1 MRIALDV
8 MGGDRA
14 PWVPIQGAVQ
24 AAKEANALKIEEII
38 LVGDQEAIKRELSN
52 LDVSGLPLTI
62 KPAKEVITPD
72 EAPATAVKQKKDSSI
87 VVATNLVKE
96 GKADALVS
104 AGHTGAVMASCL
116 INLKRLKGISRPA
129 IATLV
134 PNIKGATVLL
144 DVGANVDCKAKHLAQ
159 FALMGSVYAHY
170 ILGIEEPKVGLLSIG
185 EEKSK
190 GNELIFEA
198 YKLLE
203 NSPLNF
209 VGNVEGRDI
218 TNGTVDVVVCDGFV
232 GNVLLKFGESFAKM
246 IFTELKEELSRNI
259 LLKLGAFI
267 LRPAFVNLKK
277 RVDYSEYGG
286 APLLGTNGVCI
297 ISHGKSSPKAIKNAL
312 RVASEFVRHK
322 INQHIEENIFSNTLA
337 I

>member
-8 MGGDRA
+8 MGGDKA
-14 PWVPIQGAVQ
+14 PQVTVKGAVQ
-24 AAKEANALKIEEII
+24 AAREADSLGIEEII
-38 LVGDQEAIKRELSN
+38 LVGDSQAIKKELSSLGASN
-52 LDVSGLPLTI
+52 LPLSI
-62 KPAKEVITPD
+62 KPAREVIAPD
-72 EAPATAVKQKKDSSI
+72 EAAASAVKQKKDSSI

-144 DVGANVDCKAKHLAQ
+144 DAGANVDCKPKHLVQ

-170 ILGIEEPKVGLLSIG
+170 ILGIEKPKVGLLSIG

-190 GNELIFEA
+190 GNELTFET
-198 YKLLE
+198 YRLLE
-203 NSPLNF
+203 NSQLNF
-209 VGNVEGRDI
+209 IGNAEGKDI
-218 TNGTVDVVVCDGFV
+218 ANGTVDVVVCDGFV
-232 GNVLLKFGESFAKM
+232 GNVLLKFGESLAKM
-246 IFTELKEELSRNI
+246 IMAELKEELSKGF

-267 LRPAFVNLKK
+267 SRPAFVSLK
-277 RVDYSEYGG
+277 RRLDYSEYGG

-297 ISHGKSSPKAIKNAL
+297 ISHGKSSSKAIKNAI
-312 RVASEFVRHK
+312 RVASEFVAHK
-322 INQHIEENIFSNTLA
+322 VNQHIEENL
-337 I
+337 

>member
-8 MGGDRA
+8 MGGDKA
-14 PWVPIQGAVQ
+14 PQVTVKGAVQ
-24 AAKEANALKIEEII
+24 AAREADSLGIEEII
-38 LVGDQEAIKRELSN
+38 LVGDSQAIKKELSSLGASN
-52 LDVSGLPLTI
+52 LPLSI
-62 KPAKEVITPD
+62 KPAREVIAPD
-72 EAPATAVKQKKDSSI
+72 EAAASAVKQKKDSSI

-144 DVGANVDCKAKHLAQ
+144 DAGANVDCKPKHLVQ

-170 ILGIEEPKVGLLSIG
+170 ILGIEKPKVGLLSIG

-190 GNELIFEA
+190 GNELTFET
-198 YKLLE
+198 YRLLE
-203 NSPLNF
+203 NSQLNF
-209 VGNVEGRDI
+209 IGNAEGKDI
-218 TNGTVDVVVCDGFV
+218 ANGAVDVVVCDGFV
-232 GNVLLKFGESFAKM
+232 GNVLLKFGESLAKM
-246 IFTELKEELSRNI
+246 IMAELKEELSKGF

-267 LRPAFVNLKK
+267 SRPAFVSLK
-277 RVDYSEYGG
+277 RRLDYSEYGG

-297 ISHGKSSPKAIKNAL
+297 ISHGKSSSKAIKNAL

-322 INQHIEENIFSNTLA
+322 VNQHIEENL
-337 I
+337 

>member
-8 MGGDRA
+8 MGGDKA
-14 PWVPIQGAVQ
+14 PQVTVKGAVQ
-24 AAKEANALKIEEII
+24 AAREADSLGIEEII
-38 LVGDQEAIKRELSN
+38 LVGDSQAIKKELSSLGASN
-52 LDVSGLPLTI
+52 LPLSI
-62 KPAKEVITPD
+62 KPAREVIAPD
-72 EAPATAVKQKKDSSI
+72 EAAASAVKQKKDSSI

-144 DVGANVDCKAKHLAQ
+144 DAGANVDCKPKHLVQ

-170 ILGIEEPKVGLLSIG
+170 ILGIEKPKVGLLSIG

-190 GNELIFEA
+190 GNELTFET
-198 YKLLE
+198 YRLLE
-203 NSPLNF
+203 NSQLNF
-209 VGNVEGRDI
+209 IGNAEGKDI
-218 TNGTVDVVVCDGFV
+218 ANGTVDVVVCDGFV
-232 GNVLLKFGESFAKM
+232 GNVLLKFGESLAKM
-246 IFTELKEELSRNI
+246 IMAELKEELSKGF

-267 LRPAFVNLKK
+267 SRPAFVSLK
-277 RVDYSEYGG
+277 RRLDYSEYGG

-297 ISHGKSSPKAIKNAL
+297 ISHGKSSSKAIKNAL

-322 INQHIEENIFSNTLA
+322 VNQHIEENL
-337 I
+337 

>member
-8 MGGDRA
+8 MGGDKA
-14 PWVPIQGAVQ
+14 PQVTVKGAVQ
-24 AAKEANALKIEEII
+24 AAREADSLGIEEII
-38 LVGDQEAIKRELSN
+38 LVGDSQAIKKELSSLGASN
-52 LDVSGLPLTI
+52 LPLSI
-62 KPAKEVITPD
+62 KPAREVIAPD
-72 EAPATAVKQKKDSSI
+72 EAAASAVKQKKDSSI

-144 DVGANVDCKAKHLAQ
+144 DAGANVDCKPKHLVQ

-170 ILGIEEPKVGLLSIG
+170 ILGIEKPKVGLLSIG

-190 GNELIFEA
+190 GNELTFET
-198 YKLLE
+198 YRLLE
-203 NSPLNF
+203 NSQLNF
-209 VGNVEGRDI
+209 VGNAEGKDI
-218 TNGTVDVVVCDGFV
+218 ANGAVDVVVCDGFV

-246 IFTELKEELSRNI
+246 IMAELKEELSRNFP
-259 LLKLGAFI
+259 LKLRALI
-267 LRPAFVNLKK
+267 SRPAFVSLK
-277 RVDYSEYGG
+277 RRLDYSEYGG

-297 ISHGKSSPKAIKNAL
+297 ISHGKSSSKAIKNAL

-322 INQHIEENIFSNTLA
+322 VNQHIEENL
-337 I
+337 

>member
-8 MGGDRA
+8 MGGDKA
-14 PWVPIQGAVQ
+14 PQVTVKGAVQ
-24 AAKEANALKIEEII
+24 AAKEADALGIEEII
-38 LVGDQEAIKRELSN
+38 LVGDSGAIKKELSSLGASN
-52 LDVSGLPLTI
+52 LPLSI

-72 EAPATAVKQKKDSSI
+72 EAAASAVKQKKDSSI

-96 GKADALVS
+96 GKAQALVS

-116 INLKRLKGISRPA
+116 INLKRLKSIARPA

-134 PNIKGATVLL
+134 PNIKGVTVLL
-144 DVGANVDCKAKHLAQ
+144 DAGANVDCKPKHLGQ

-170 ILGIEEPKVGLLSIG
+170 ILGIEEPRVGLLSIG

-190 GNELIFEA
+190 GNELTFET

-209 VGNVEGRDI
+209 VGNVEGKDI
-218 TNGTVDVVVCDGFV
+218 ANGAVDVVVCDGFV
-232 GNVLLKFGESFAKM
+232 GNVLLKFGEGLAEM
-246 IFTELKEELSRNI
+246 IMAELKEELSKGF

-267 LRPAFVNLKK
+267 SRPAFVSLKK
-277 RVDYSEYGG
+277 RLDYSEYGG

-297 ISHGKSSPKAIKNAL
+297 ISHGKSSSKAIKNAL
-312 RVASEFVRHK
+312 RVASEFVAHK
-322 INQHIEENIFSNTLA
+322 VNQHIEENL
-337 I
+337 

>member
-8 MGGDRA
+8 MGGDKA
-14 PWVPIQGAVQ
+14 PQVTVKGAVQ
-24 AAKEANALKIEEII
+24 AAREADSLGIEEII
-38 LVGDQEAIKRELSN
+38 LVGDSQAIKKELSSLGASN
-52 LDVSGLPLTI
+52 LPLSI
-62 KPAKEVITPD
+62 KPAREVIAPD
-72 EAPATAVKQKKDSSI
+72 EAAASAVKQKKDSSI

-144 DVGANVDCKAKHLAQ
+144 DAGANVDCKPKHLVQ

-170 ILGIEEPKVGLLSIG
+170 ILGIEKPKVGLLSIG

-190 GNELIFEA
+190 GNELTFET
-198 YKLLE
+198 YRLLE
-203 NSPLNF
+203 NSQLNF
-209 VGNVEGRDI
+209 VGNAEGKDI
-218 TNGTVDVVVCDGFV
+218 ANGAVDVVVCDGFV

-246 IFTELKEELSRNI
+246 IMAELKEELSRNF

-267 LRPAFVNLKK
+267 SRPAFVSLK
-277 RVDYSEYGG
+277 RRLDYSEYGG

-297 ISHGKSSPKAIKNAL
+297 ISHGKSSSKAIKNAL

-322 INQHIEENIFSNTLA
+322 VNQHIEENL
-337 I
+337 